1 MLVDPMP
8 TNLQDKKKKKHW
20 HHTSLIWKL
29 LNVSYKQVIRRFSL
43 LKENSKE

>member
-8 TNLQDKKKKKHW
+8 TNLQEKKKKLW

-29 LNVSYKQVIRRFSL
+29 LNVSYKQEIRRFSL